1 MADKDHSER
10 ELPLNILLEALLFAA
25 PAPVS
30 LAQLASTL
38 EVTTRRVEIGL
49 EELENYYE
57 RRGLRV
63 QRHAGK
69 VQLTTAAEI
78 APLVERFLGLEVT
91 THLSRA
97 AVEALAIIA
106 YRQPITRPLVDS
118 IRGVNSDGVI
128 RSLLNKGLLQE
139 AGRADG
145 PGRPILYE
153 TTPDFLQHF
162 GLNSL
167 EELPPLPEVEEDTHE
182 IQGEIDSDTIQY
194 NDKF

>member
-10 ELPLNILLEALLFAA
+10 DLPLNILLEALLFAA

-194 NDKF
+194 NDKL

>member
-1 MADKDHSER
+1 MADKDQSER

-128 RSLLNKGLLQE
+128 RSLLNKGSALMDRD
-139 AGRADG
+139 ARF
-145 PGRPILYE
+145 Y
-153 TTPDFLQHF
+153 TK
-162 GLNSL
+162 
-167 EELPPLPEVEEDTHE
+167 PLPISCSILV
-182 IQGEIDSDTIQY
+182 
-194 NDKF
+194 

>member
-10 ELPLNILLEALLFAA
+10 DLPLNILLEALLFAA

-106 YRQPITRPLVDS
+106 YRQPITRPQVDS

>member
-1 MADKDHSER
+1 MADKDQSER

>member
-1 MADKDHSER
+1 MADKDQSER

-25 PAPVS
+25 PAPVT

-57 RRGLRV
+57 LRGLRV

-106 YRQPITRPLVDS
+106 YRQPITRPQVDS
-118 IRGVNSDGVI
+118 VRGVNSDGVL

-167 EELPPLPEVEEDTHE
+167 EELPPLPEIEEDIHE
-182 IQGEIDSDTIQY
+182 IQGEIDRDTIQY

>member
-1 MADKDHSER
+1 MADKDHSEL
-10 ELPLNILLEALLFAA
+10 ELPLNVLLEALLFAA
-25 PAPVS
+25 PAPVT

-69 VQLTTAAEI
+69 VQLTTTAEI

-106 YRQPITRPLVDS
+106 YRQPITRPQVDS

-167 EELPPLPEVEEDTHE
+167 EELPPLPEFEEDIHE
-182 IQGEIDSDTIQY
+182 IQGEIDSDAIQY

>member
-1 MADKDHSER
+1 MADSKHSEN
-10 ELPLNILLEALLFAA
+10 ELSLSVLLEALLFAA
-25 PAPVS
+25 PAPVT

-49 EELENYYE
+49 EELEIYYQQ
-57 RRGLRV
+57 RGLRI
-63 QRHAGK
+63 QNHAGK

-91 THLSRA
+91 SRLSRA

-106 YRQPITRPLVDS
+106 YHQPATRPQVDA
-118 IRGVNSDGVI
+118 IRGVNSDGVM

-139 AGRADG
+139 IGRAEG
-145 PGRPILYE
+145 PGRPILYA
-153 TTPDFLQHF
+153 TTPEFLQHF

-167 EELPPLPEVEEDTHE
+167 KELPPLPEVDRPMEMSG
-182 IQGEIDSDTIQY
+182 I
-194 NDKF
+194 

>member
-10 ELPLNILLEALLFAA
+10 DLPLNILLEALLFAA